1 MKYLKITIILIVFL
15 KTGNLLSEDN
25 IFNVNNIEV
34 AKKPNLSNE
43 QLANKAIKIGFDELL
58 HKILLDQDRI
68 KLSDL
73 KLAQIKQLVSY
84 YQLVKNNENKKKR
97 DTVNFNIFFDKEKIH
112 ELFYLRKIFYSE
124 IFDKELYL
132 LPVFKKDEKINIFSQ
147 NFYYKNWNNNAID
160 DLIEFILPI
169 ENIEIIQ
176 IINAEQNN
184 ILDIDLKELFK
195 EYENKNLAFLFID
208 EKTSDEIKVFFKT
221 LILNKSINK
230 NISFKKGNQSIEK
243 YYYDIIFQIK
253 KEITNIIKSQN
264 LIDVRT
270 PSFINAKF
278 IIEKNKNLVE
288 LNRRLKQI
296 DSIENLYIQEFNNKY
311 VFLKIKY
318 LGKLNKL
325 IDQLKKE
332 KIILRDIGSQWSLKI
347 LK

>member
-1 MKYLKITIILIVFL
+1 M
-15 KTGNLLSEDN
+15 
-25 IFNVNNIEV
+25 
-34 AKKPNLSNE
+34 
-43 QLANKAIKIGFDELL
+43 
-58 HKILLDQDRI
+58 LDQDRI

-184 ILDIDLKELFK
+184 ILDIDLKVLFK
-195 EYENKNLAFLFID
+195 EYENKNLAFYL
-208 EKTSDEIKVFFKT
+208 
-221 LILNKSINK
+221 LM
-230 NISFKKGNQSIEK
+230 KKPLMK
-243 YYYDIIFQIK
+243 
-253 KEITNIIKSQN
+253 
-264 LIDVRT
+264 
-270 PSFINAKF
+270 
-278 IIEKNKNLVE
+278 
-288 LNRRLKQI
+288 
-296 DSIENLYIQEFNNKY
+296 
-311 VFLKIKY
+311 
-318 LGKLNKL
+318 
-325 IDQLKKE
+325 
-332 KIILRDIGSQWSLKI
+332 
-347 LK
+347 

>member
-1 MKYLKITIILIVFL
+1 MKT
-15 KTGNLLSEDN
+15 
-25 IFNVNNIEV
+25 
-34 AKKPNLSNE
+34 
-43 QLANKAIKIGFDELL
+43 
-58 HKILLDQDRI
+58 
-68 KLSDL
+68 
-73 KLAQIKQLVSY
+73 
-84 YQLVKNNENKKKR
+84 KKKR

-184 ILDIDLKELFK
+184 ILDIDLKVLFK

-230 NISFKKGNQSIEK
+230 NISFKKGNQSKEK

-296 DSIENLYIQEFNNKY
+296 DSIENLYVQEFNNKY

-325 IDQLKKE
+325 IGQLKKE

>member
-1 MKYLKITIILIVFL
+1 MKV
-15 KTGNLLSEDN
+15 
-25 IFNVNNIEV
+25 
-34 AKKPNLSNE
+34 
-43 QLANKAIKIGFDELL
+43 
-58 HKILLDQDRI
+58 
-68 KLSDL
+68 
-73 KLAQIKQLVSY
+73 
-84 YQLVKNNENKKKR
+84 
-97 DTVNFNIFFDKEKIH
+97 
-112 ELFYLRKIFYSE
+112 
-124 IFDKELYL
+124 
-132 LPVFKKDEKINIFSQ
+132 
-147 NFYYKNWNNNAID
+147 
-160 DLIEFILPI
+160 
-169 ENIEIIQ
+169 
-176 IINAEQNN
+176 
-184 ILDIDLKELFK
+184 LFK

-230 NISFKKGNQSIEK
+230 NISFKKGNQSKEK

-278 IIEKNKNLVE
+278 VIEKDKNLVE

-296 DSIENLYIQEFNNKY
+296 DSIENLYVQEFNNKY

-325 IDQLKKE
+325 IGQLKKE